1 MVEPQVVKTAS
12 FHGLTF
18 KDEHKTV
25 GEHLHIMMDEEILES
40 LKSYTCKPEIIDRAI
55 AALQQPPRIKIGDRM
70 YVAEHPKLKTI
81 HGKTGEV
88 VIGGFKEVKGDET

>member
-1 MVEPQVVKTAS
+1 MES

-18 KDEHKTV
+18 KNERKTV
-25 GEHLHIMMDEEILES
+25 GEHLQIMMDEEILES
-40 LKSYTCKPEIIDRAI
+40 LKCYTCKPEVIDRAI
-55 AALQQPPRIKIGDRM
+55 AALQQPPHIKIGDKV

-88 VIGGFKEVKGDET
+88 VIGGFKEVINDET